1 MSETTIPTHMLAT
14 FLYRSCIADAACL
27 AVQAEHHFEHAHFR
41 LAIKATLAET
51 RAISNAIGWASL
63 CKR

>member
-1 MSETTIPTHMLAT
+1 MSASTLSNYMLAT

-41 LAIKATLAET
+41 LAIKATFAEQ